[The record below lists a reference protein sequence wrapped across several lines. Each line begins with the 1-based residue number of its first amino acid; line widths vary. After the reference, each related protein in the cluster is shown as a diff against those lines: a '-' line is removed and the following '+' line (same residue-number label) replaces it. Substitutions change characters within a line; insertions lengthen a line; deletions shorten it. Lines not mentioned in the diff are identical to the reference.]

1 MLKINDT
8 LLDIIAKAGLPQETA
23 LHVCFAIF
31 SRGEDGLDWCHEHGF
46 INQSNEHKYRIALT
60 KINPET
66 KIIEL
71 RYPLVIFE
79 QKIDFIDFYI
89 QVGAALPNTKGKLDN
104 TQATKFAYEALVRQI
119 EDFSQQKLI
128 DCTVEY
134 YKREEYSK
142 KLSNYLQENALLEY
156 KTYKPKQLNII

>member
-1 MLKINDT
+1 MLKINEK
-8 LLDIIAKAGLPQETA
+8 LLDAIAKAGLPQETA

-46 INQSNEHKYRIALT
+46 INSANEHKYRIALT
-60 KINPET
+60 QINPET
-66 KIIEL
+66 QQIEL
-71 RYPLVIFE
+71 RHPLVVFD
-79 QKIDFIDFYI
+79 QKADFIEFYI
-89 QVGAALPNTKGKLDN
+89 QVGAHLPNTKGKLDN
-104 TQATKFAYEALVRQI
+104 TQATKYAYEALVRQI

-128 DCTVEY
+128 DCTVDY

-156 KTYKPKQLNII
+156 KTYKPKQLNMI